1 MKRLRLLIM
10 LIVELLVLTACTLVQ
25 PTAPDSGSDNASPP
39 SDVSE
44 STEPTPTDA
53 GTAETLPSPTPASAS
68 EPTVMPT
75 RESATAPTRSS
86 SSATVVEIT
95 DANYQKEV
103 LQAPVPVLIH
113 FGAEWAGP
121 SRALAPTMDAL
132 AKAYAGRV
140 KVGKVNVD
148 DNQALANQFTIT
160 TLPTVILIKDGSEQA
175 RISGKTTKD
184 AIVQMLDQQLG
195 TTP

>member
-44 STEPTPTDA
+44 STEPAPTDA
-53 GTAETLPSPTPASAS
+53 SAPETLASPTPASAA

-75 RESATAPTRSS
+75 RESTTTPTRSAT
-86 SSATVVEIT
+86 ATVVEIT
-95 DANYQKEV
+95 DANYQDEV
-103 LQAPVPVLIH
+103 LQSPVPVLIH
-113 FGAEWAGP
+113 FGAPWVGP
-121 SRALAPTMDAL
+121 SRVLAPTMDAL

-148 DNQALANQFTIT
+148 DNKALTDQFTVT
-160 TLPTVILIKDGSEQA
+160 KLPTVILIKDGSEQA